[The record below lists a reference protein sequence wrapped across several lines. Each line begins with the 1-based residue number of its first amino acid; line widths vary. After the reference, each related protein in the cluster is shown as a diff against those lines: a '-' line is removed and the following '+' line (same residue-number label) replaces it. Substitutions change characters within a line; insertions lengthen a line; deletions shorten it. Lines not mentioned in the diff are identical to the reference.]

1 MIPLSQMVDSVVVR
15 NEVKNFQSHPSATT
29 FLRDVYKPEVK
40 MSVAI
45 LAPGSRTRRFSKRLT
60 QVVVTLFGL
69 LLLTFFIGRVMPV
82 DPVLAIVGPDADHS
96 TYQQVYHQLGFD
108 RSLLAQFGIY
118 LNNLLH
124 GDLGNALLT
133 GKPVTADI
141 LRVFPATLELA
152 TMAIIV
158 GAGLGIPL
166 GVLAAAR
173 RNSVSDYVVRII
185 SLAGYSTP
193 IFWVGM
199 MGLLLFYAWLGWVG
213 GAGRLDLGLEGVVPR
228 RTGLMTVDALLAG
241 NGAVFWNAINH
252 LVLPASLLGFHSLAY
267 ISRMTRSFML
277 AQLSQEFIITARVKG
292 LTERQVIW
300 NHAFRNILVQLLT
313 VVALAYG
320 SLLEGA
326 VLIETVFSWPGF
338 GSYLT
343 GSLLLG
349 DMNAVMGCV
358 LLVGVIF
365 VMLNLLSD
373 MLYQLFD
380 PRTKS

>member
-1 MIPLSQMVDSVVVR
+1 MSR
-15 NEVKNFQSHPSATT
+15 SALT
-29 FLRDVYKPEVK
+29 LQRIGRRLLQ
-40 MSVAI
+40 VAI
-45 LAPGSRTRRFSKRLT
+45 
-60 QVVVTLFGL
+60 TLFGL
-69 LLLTFFIGRVMPV
+69 LILTFFIGRVMPI

-96 TYQQVYHQLGFD
+96 TYQQVYQQLGFD
-108 RSLLAQFGIY
+108 QPLWVQFGIY
-118 LNNLLH
+118 LKTLLH

-133 GKPVTADI
+133 GKPVMDDI
-141 LRVFPATLELA
+141 RRVFPATLELA
-152 TMAIIV
+152 TLAIII
-158 GAGLGIPL
+158 GTGLGIPL
-166 GVLAAAR
+166 GVLAAAK
-173 RNSVSDYVVRII
+173 RNSVADYIVRVI

-213 GAGRLDLGLEGVVPR
+213 GAGRLELGLDGQVPSR
-228 RTGLMTVDALLAG
+228 SGLLLLDSLLAG
-241 NGAVFWNAINH
+241 NWTVFRNALNH
-252 LVLPASLLGFHSLAY
+252 LILPASLLGFHSLAY

-292 LTERQVIW
+292 LTEWQVIW
-300 NHAFRNILVQLLT
+300 QHAFRNILVQLLT

-358 LLVGVIF
+358 LLVGIIF

-373 MLYQLFD
+373 LLYQVFD
-380 PRTKS
+380 PRTKA

>member
-1 MIPLSQMVDSVVVR
+1 
-15 NEVKNFQSHPSATT
+15 
-29 FLRDVYKPEVK
+29 

-60 QVVVTLFGL
+60 QVLVTLFGL
-69 LLLTFFIGRVMPV
+69 LVLTFFIGRVMPV

-108 RSLLAQFGIY
+108 QSLLTQFGIY
-118 LNNLLH
+118 LGNLLQ
-124 GDLGNALLT
+124 GDFGNALLT
-133 GKPVTADI
+133 GKPVLDDI

-213 GAGRLDLGLEGVVPR
+213 GAGRLDLGLDGLVPR

-241 NGAVFWNAINH
+241 NSTVFWNAINH

-277 AQLSQEFIITARVKG
+277 AQLSQEFIITA
-292 LTERQVIW
+292 
-300 NHAFRNILVQLLT
+300 HAFRNILVQLLT

-358 LLVGVIF
+358 LLVGIIF

>member
-1 MIPLSQMVDSVVVR
+1 
-15 NEVKNFQSHPSATT
+15 
-29 FLRDVYKPEVK
+29 
-40 MSVAI
+40 MSMML
-45 LAPGSRTRRFSKRLT
+45 LAPGGRARRFTRRAS
-60 QVVVTLFGL
+60 QVLVTLFGL
-69 LLLTFFIGRVMPV
+69 LLLTFFIGRVMPI

-108 RSLLAQFGIY
+108 KSLAAQFWIY
-118 LNNLLH
+118 LVGLLH

-133 GKPVTADI
+133 GKPVVDDI

-152 TMAIIV
+152 TVAIIV

-166 GVLAAAR
+166 GVWAAAR
-173 RNSVSDYVVRII
+173 RNSVVDYAVRIL

-213 GAGRLDLGLEGVVPR
+213 GAGRVDLGLDGIVPR
-228 RTGLMTVDALLAG
+228 RTGLLLVDALLAG
-241 NGAVFWNAINH
+241 NSAVFFNALNH
-252 LVLPASLLGFHSLAY
+252 LILPASLLGFHSMAY

-358 LLVGVIF
+358 LVVGVIF
-365 VMLNLLSD
+365 VLLNLLSD

>member
-1 MIPLSQMVDSVVVR
+1 MTAQW
-15 NEVKNFQSHPSATT
+15 FSADGIA
-29 FLRDVYKPEVK
+29 RRISRRVIQ
-40 MSVAI
+40 VAI
-45 LAPGSRTRRFSKRLT
+45 
-60 QVVVTLFGL
+60 TLFGL

-96 TYQQVYHQLGFD
+96 TYQQVYQQLGFD
-108 RSLLAQFGIY
+108 KPLWAQFGLY
-118 LNNLLH
+118 LNTLLH

-133 GKPVTADI
+133 GKPVVDDI

-152 TMAIIV
+152 TLAIII
-158 GAGLGIPL
+158 GTGLGIPL
-166 GVLAAAR
+166 GVLAAAK
-173 RNSVSDYVVRII
+173 RNSLADYVVRII

-213 GAGRLDLGLEGVVPR
+213 GAGRVELSLDGQVTSRSGLLLLDSLLEGNW
-228 RTGLMTVDALLAG
+228 TVFRNAL
-241 NGAVFWNAINH
+241 NH
-252 LVLPASLLGFHSLAY
+252 LILPASLLGFHSMAY

-292 LTERQVIW
+292 LNEWQVLW
-300 NHAFRNILVQLLT
+300 QHAFRNILVQLLT

-358 LLVGVIF
+358 LVVGIIF

-373 MLYQLFD
+373 LLYQVFD
-380 PRTKS
+380 PRTKA

>member
-1 MIPLSQMVDSVVVR
+1 MII
-15 NEVKNFQSHPSATT
+15 FT
-29 FLRDVYKPEVK
+29 LR
-40 MSVAI
+40 
-45 LAPGSRTRRFSKRLT
+45 RLLLLL
-60 QVVVTLFGL
+60 VTLFFLTFVGFSLSYFTPHAPLQGSSLWDAWLFWFNGL
-69 LLLTFFIGRVMPV
+69 LHWDFGVSSING
-82 DPVLAIVGPDADHS
+82 
-96 TYQQVYHQLGFD
+96 QLI
-108 RSLLAQFGIY
+108 SEQL
-118 LNNLLH
+118 
-124 GDLGNALLT
+124 
-133 GKPVTADI
+133 KV
-141 LRVFPATLELA
+141 VFPATMELA

-193 IFWVGM
+193 IFWGGM
-199 MGLLLFYAWLGWVG
+199 MGLLVFYAWLGWVG
-213 GAGRLDLGLEGVVPR
+213 GAGRVDLGLDGVVPR

-241 NGAVFWNAINH
+241 NGQVFWNAINH
-252 LVLPASLLGFHSLAY
+252 LILPASLLGFHSLAY

>member
-1 MIPLSQMVDSVVVR
+1 
-15 NEVKNFQSHPSATT
+15 
-29 FLRDVYKPEVK
+29 

-133 GKPVTADI
+133 GKPVIADI

-199 MGLLLFYAWLGWVG
+199 MGLLLFYARLAGWGRGACGSRTG
-213 GAGRLDLGLEGVVPR
+213 GGVPR

-338 GSYLT
+338 GLYLT

>member
-1 MIPLSQMVDSVVVR
+1 MTAMQWFS
-15 NEVKNFQSHPSATT
+15 NEN
-29 FLRDVYKPEVK
+29 
-40 MSVAI
+40 
-45 LAPGSRTRRFSKRLT
+45 LARRLAKRLV
-60 QVVVTLFGL
+60 QVIITLFGL
-69 LLLTFFIGRVMPV
+69 LVLTFIIGRVMPI

-96 TYQQVYHQLGFD
+96 TYQQVYLQLGFD
-108 RSLLAQFGIY
+108 KPLWTQFIIY
-118 LNNLLH
+118 LSTLLH

-133 GKPVTADI
+133 GKPVLDDI
-141 LRVFPATLELA
+141 VRVFPATVELA

-173 RNSVSDYVVRII
+173 RNSPLDYVVRVI

-199 MGLLLFYAWLGWVG
+199 IGLLIFYAWLGWVG
-213 GAGRLDLGLEGVVPR
+213 GSGRVDLAFDGLVER
-228 RTGLMTVDALLAG
+228 RTGLLLVDSLLAG
-241 NGAVFWNAINH
+241 NKQVFFSALNYLI
-252 LVLPASLLGFHSLAY
+252 LPAALLGFHSLAY

-292 LTERQVIW
+292 LTEWQVIW
-300 NHAFRNILVQLLT
+300 GHAFRNILVQLLT

-326 VLIETVFSWPGF
+326 VLIETVFAWPGF

-358 LLVGVIF
+358 LVVGIIF
-365 VMLNLLSD
+365 VSLNLLSD
-373 MLYQLFD
+373 MLYQIFD
-380 PRTKS
+380 PRTKV

>member
-1 MIPLSQMVDSVVVR
+1 
-15 NEVKNFQSHPSATT
+15 
-29 FLRDVYKPEVK
+29 DV
-40 MSVAI
+40 
-45 LAPGSRTRRFSKRLT
+45 
-60 QVVVTLFGL
+60 
-69 LLLTFFIGRVMPV
+69 
-82 DPVLAIVGPDADHS
+82 
-96 TYQQVYHQLGFD
+96 
-108 RSLLAQFGIY
+108 
-118 LNNLLH
+118 
-124 GDLGNALLT
+124 
-133 GKPVTADI
+133 
-141 LRVFPATLELA
+141 
-152 TMAIIV
+152 
-158 GAGLGIPL
+158 
-166 GVLAAAR
+166 
-173 RNSVSDYVVRII
+173 
-185 SLAGYSTP
+185 
-193 IFWVGM
+193 
-199 MGLLLFYAWLGWVG
+199 
-213 GAGRLDLGLEGVVPR
+213 GLEGVVPR

>member
-1 MIPLSQMVDSVVVR
+1 
-15 NEVKNFQSHPSATT
+15 
-29 FLRDVYKPEVK
+29 
-40 MSVAI
+40 MSTAI
-45 LAPGSRTRRFSKRLT
+45 LAPGSRGRRLSKRLL
-60 QVVVTLFGL
+60 QVVITLFGL
-69 LLLTFFIGRVMPV
+69 LLLTFTIGRVMPI
-82 DPVLAIVGPDADHS
+82 DPVLAIVGPDADQS
-96 TYQQVYHQLGFD
+96 TYQQVYQQLGFD
-108 RSLLAQFGIY
+108 KWLTTQFGIY
-118 LNNLLH
+118 FVNLLH

-133 GKPVTADI
+133 GKPVVDDI
-141 LRVFPATLELA
+141 IRVFPATMELA

-199 MGLLLFYAWLGWVG
+199 MGLLVFYAWLGWVG
-213 GAGRLDLGLEGVVPR
+213 GAGRVDLGLDGVVPR
-228 RTGLMTVDALLAG
+228 RTGLITVDALLAG
-241 NGAVFWNAINH
+241 NGQVFWNAINH
-252 LVLPASLLGFHSLAY
+252 LILPASLLGFHSLAY

-320 SLLEGA
+320 ALLEGA

-373 MLYQLFD
+373 MLYQFFD